1 VQLAD
6 LVAAE
11 QQVRVDA
18 AAGKQEF
25 LDFLEEFRHTAVLVP
40 FDDQG
45 ALWSAEVG
53 GIRWILAFSD
63 EGALARLARSRRN
76 PDLRR
81 PAVKADEGTEAW
93 DFRKVRGSRLLDS
106 VIPAVGRP
114 CGVAL
119 DAGSKGGTVLPPV
132 AGIVPDKAT
141 VEAYAAGTG
150 RR

>member
-6 LVAAE
+6 LVGAE
-11 QQVRVDA
+11 QQVRADV

-45 ALWSAEVG
+45 GLWSADAG

-63 EGALARLARSRRN
+63 EGALARLARSRKN
-76 PDLRR
+76 PDLRK
-81 PAVKADEGTEAW
+81 PATVTDEGKEAW
-93 DFRKVRGSRLLDS
+93 DFRKVRGCRLLDT
-106 VIPAVGRP
+106 VIPAAGRP

-132 AGIVPDKAT
+132 AGVVPEKAT
-141 VEAYAAGTG
+141 VEAYTADTGTT
-150 RR
+150 

>member
-1 VQLAD
+1 

-11 QQVRVDA
+11 QQVRADA

-63 EGALARLARSRRN
+63 VGALARLARSRRN

-81 PAVKADEGTEAW
+81 PAVNADQGAEAW
-93 DFRKVRGSRLLDS
+93 DVRKVRGSRLLDS

-132 AGIVPDKAT
+132 AGIVPEKAT